1 MEAKPRAQSM
11 RGKRIEMAVSF
22 LRAHPEHRASDDDM
36 RKALGLHPLDPP
48 QSWLASGI
56 NDGKLE
62 FDGATWTLGPRS
74 INSAKI
80 ADRLIRA
87 ALYFIPRLDG
97 SLDLT
102 RGGKV
107 VARLTPNE
115 VALAARYFKGEAV

>member
-22 LRAHPEHRASDDDM
+22 LRAHPEHRARDDDM

-74 INSAKI
+74 TDSAKI
-80 ADRLIRA
+80 ADRLIGS
-87 ALYFIPRLDG
+87 LLFIPRLDG
-97 SLDLT
+97 SLVLS
-102 RGGKV
+102 RGEKV
-107 VARLTPNE
+107 VARLTPRE
-115 VALAARYFKGEAV
+115 VELAEQYFKGEVA